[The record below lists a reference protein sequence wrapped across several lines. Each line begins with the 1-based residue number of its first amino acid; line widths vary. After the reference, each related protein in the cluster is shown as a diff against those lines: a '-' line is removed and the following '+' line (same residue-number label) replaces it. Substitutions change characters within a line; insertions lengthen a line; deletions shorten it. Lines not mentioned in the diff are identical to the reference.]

1 MVDKLQV
8 KQCFP
13 TTGEQLHIWTQSYGT
28 ASRTKLQH
36 GEGTIGHEVP
46 PITKNYW
53 QLIDAGEEVS
63 YWWNNW
69 KANHV
74 LVEVHTS
81 KSVWVA
87 LMEPDQQKRGRK
99 LYEVIWE
106 IGEMKSIWLKYTVWN
121 FQRTNKFKKSY

>member
-1 MVDKLQV
+1 MIVAAYTEPWEC
-8 KQCFP
+8 KQNKIQAGANRGAWSLTP
-13 TTGEQLHIWTQSYGT
+13 TLS
-28 ASRTKLQH
+28 S
-36 GEGTIGHEVP
+36 
-46 PITKNYW
+46 YW
-53 QLIDAGEEVS
+53 QLIDAGEEVI

-87 LMEPDQQKRGRK
+87 LIEPDKQKRGRK

-106 IGEMKSIWLKYTVWN
+106 IGEMK
-121 FQRTNKFKKSY
+121 